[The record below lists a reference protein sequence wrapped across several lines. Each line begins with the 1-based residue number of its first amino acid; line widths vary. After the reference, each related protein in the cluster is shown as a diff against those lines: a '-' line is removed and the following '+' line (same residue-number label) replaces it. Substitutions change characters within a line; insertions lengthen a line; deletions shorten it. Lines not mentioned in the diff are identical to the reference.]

1 MAIST
6 FSVFVPTSSEIQSVA
21 SDKISLTSLLNLF
34 RGKDNHFFR
43 KLSPLLCK
51 YLHNRGSS
59 LFTSKKQSK
68 CTESKK
74 ND

>member
-34 RGKDNHFFR
+34 RGKDNHFSVNYHPSYV
-43 KLSPLLCK
+43 KLYITGDPL
-51 YLHNRGSS
+51 S
-59 LFTSKKQSK
+59 LRQKSNQK
-68 CTESKK
+68 CIESEK
-74 ND
+74 

>member
-34 RGKDNHFFR
+34 RGKDTHFFR
-43 KLSPLLCK
+43 KLSP
-51 YLHNRGSS
+51 
-59 LFTSKKQSK
+59 
-68 CTESKK
+68 
-74 ND
+74 